1 MEIGIQTSNFAKH
14 PNHATLAAERYAA
27 IRAAG
32 FDCADLSL
40 ATFEGSPF
48 YEKDLTAARALA
60 KEERKIA
67 ARAGIR
73 IHQVHGPWPTD
84 DRTAKS
90 RAEKLVYM
98 ERAIRLTPALGARYL
113 VIHPDMPF
121 GWDDEPAPAF
131 AYETNRAMFRAL
143 LPISEEEG
151 VILCIENMPM
161 KAHALSRVTRMVEFV
176 KDMDHPHLGI
186 CLDTGHANVFGDDCG
201 DAVRLIAPYLKVLHV
216 HDNMGDKDT
225 HLPPFA
231 GTIGWERFAT
241 ALKEVGFDGV
251 LSIEANFSTEDM
263 KNASYADAACL
274 MAARARRLADWTE

>member
-1 MEIGIQTSNFAKH
+1 MEIGIQTNNFANKL
-14 PNHATLAAERYAA
+14 NHVALAAERYAA

-32 FDCADLSL
+32 FNCADLSL
-40 ATFEGSPF
+40 AAFTDSPF
-48 YEKDLTAARALA
+48 YESDLSTALALA
-60 KEERKIA
+60 KEEREIA

-84 DRTAKS
+84 DKTAEN

-98 ERAIRLTPALGARYL
+98 ERAIRLTSTLGARYL

-121 GWDDEPAPAF
+121 GWDDEPDPAF

-143 LPISEEEG
+143 LPIAEEEG

-161 KAHALSRVTRMVEFV
+161 KAHAISRVARMVEFV
-176 KDMDHPHLGI
+176 KDMNHPHLGM
-186 CLDTGHANVFGDDCG
+186 CFDTGHANVFGDDCG
-201 DAVRLIAPYLKVLHV
+201 DAVRLIAPCLKVLHV
-216 HDNMGDKDT
+216 HDNMGDKDE

-231 GTIGWERFAT
+231 GTIGWERFSA
-241 ALKEVGFDGV
+241 ALKEVGFRGV

-263 KNASYADAACL
+263 KNASYADAARL
-274 MAARARRLADWTE
+274 MAARARRLANWTE

>member
-1 MEIGIQTSNFAKH
+1 MEIGIQTINFSH
-14 PNHATLAAERYAA
+14 QPNHAALAAERYAA

-32 FDCADLSL
+32 FDCVDLSL
-40 ATFEGSPF
+40 ASFTGSPF
-48 YEKDLTAARALA
+48 YEKDLADALA
-60 KEERKIA
+60 LAREEREIA

-84 DRTAKS
+84 DKTAEN
-90 RAEKLVYM
+90 RAGKLVYM
-98 ERAIRLTPALGARYL
+98 ERAIRLTFALGARYL

-121 GWDDEPAPAF
+121 GWDDEPDPAF

-143 LPISEEEG
+143 LPIAEEEG

-161 KAHALSRVTRMVEFV
+161 KAHAISRVARMVAFV
-176 KDMDHPHLGI
+176 KEMDHPNMGI
-186 CLDTGHANVFGDDCG
+186 CLDTGHVNVFFDDCG

-216 HDNMGDKDT
+216 HDNMGDKDE

-231 GTIGWERFAT
+231 GTIKWDRFSA
-241 ALKEVGFDGV
+241 ALKEIGFRGV

-263 KNASYADAACL
+263 KNASYEDAARL
-274 MAARARRLADWTE
+274 MAARARKLADDAS